1 VIDLHLHT
9 TASDGTLAPSELVA
23 RAASAGLSVIS
34 VTDHDTTA
42 GLPEARDAARRLGI
56 RLVDGI
62 EITAIEDGRDVHVLG
77 YFIDP
82 ASDRL
87 AGFLRGQR
95 VDRIRRVREM
105 ADRLAALG
113 TPIDV
118 EPLLARATTFE
129 GRSVG
134 RPQVADVLFAAC
146 HVADRREAFDRLLGF
161 GQPAFVPR
169 CGASVIDVV
178 ATIHGAGGI
187 ASLAHPGLTA
197 VDEHI
202 PRFAAGGIDALEAL
216 HSDHDAAAEQTY
228 RRLAHTLRLAVT
240 GGSDFHGEGSQHAPA
255 LGLLSLALED
265 FQELER
271 RAAAAL
277 RRREEGTA

>member
-42 GLPEARDAARRLGI
+42 GLSEARDEARRLGI

-77 YFIDP
+77 YFIET

-87 AGFLRGQR
+87 AAFLRGQR

-113 TPIDV
+113 MTIDM
-118 EPLLARATTFE
+118 EPVLARAAAVE

-134 RPQVADVLFAAC
+134 RPQVADVLVAAG

-169 CGASVIDVV
+169 RGASVIDVV
-178 ATIHGAGGI
+178 DTIHGAGGI

-197 VDEHI
+197 VDECI
-202 PRFAAGGIDALEAL
+202 PRFAAGGLDALEAV
-216 HSDHDAAAEQTY
+216 HSDHDAAAERTY

-240 GGSDFHGEGSQHAPA
+240 GGSDFHGEGSQHAPV
-255 LGLLSLALED
+255 LGLVSLALED

-271 RAAAAL
+271 RATAGR